1 MPLDFPA
8 TTAHLSASLIIYLL
22 LPLVLVLGPF
32 EEVLLEFES
41 DVDVADEVSVSV
53 SELNTD
59 PCVATVLELYA
70 SLVAP
75 CVLSPPVLLLAAV
88 TATGFAK

>member
-1 MPLDFPA
+1 MPIDFPA

-22 LPLVLVLGPF
+22 LPLVLGPV

-70 SLVAP
+70 GLVAP
-75 CVLSPPVLLLAAV
+75 CVLSPPALLLAAV